1 MAPLPTRSRA
11 SLRLRGRLVYKSRAR
26 RVPSP
31 QWLPVLFPSVWSCCL
46 ARNPCGREDGVYQPV
61 STSARSRLVE
71 GGRGPRARRL
81 RGCRAGQGAQEMRAA
96 AAASAGRPDK
106 GASQWRG
113 CQGRRWG
120 CRAVGVP
127 APGSSIAISP
137 GLHPVRAPGSAAPSL
152 SPFAEIANVC
162 FSFLYCSFFFLRL
175 FFHLRLGQ
183 PEGP

>member
-1 MAPLPTRSRA
+1 MAFRISLFLAPLPTRSRA

-31 QWLPVLFPSVWSCCL
+31 QWLPVLFLSVWSCCL

-96 AAASAGRPDK
+96 AAASAGRPAGQRRFAAAGLS
-106 GASQWRG
+106 GASLG
-113 CQGRRWG
+113 LPSGRRS
-120 CRAVGVP
+120 RPRVFDRHLA
-127 APGSSIAISP
+127 
-137 GLHPVRAPGSAAPSL
+137 RAPPCAGPWVR
-152 SPFAEIANVC
+152 SP
-162 FSFLYCSFFFLRL
+162 
-175 FFHLRLGQ
+175 
-183 PEGP
+183 